1 MLYYFI
7 KILSSSIII
16 VAISEISKRS
26 SLMGSILASLP
37 LISLLA
43 FLWLYIDTKDVKK
56 IADLS
61 YGIFWMVLPS
71 LSFFILF
78 PVLLKKNISFFF
90 SLGISLI
97 VMIAL
102 YFIMIVILKK
112 VGINI

>member
-43 FLWLYIDTKDVKK
+43 FLWMYIDTKDVKK

>member
-43 FLWLYIDTKDVKK
+43 FLWMYIDTKDVKK

-78 PVLLKKNISFFF
+78 PILLKKNISFFF